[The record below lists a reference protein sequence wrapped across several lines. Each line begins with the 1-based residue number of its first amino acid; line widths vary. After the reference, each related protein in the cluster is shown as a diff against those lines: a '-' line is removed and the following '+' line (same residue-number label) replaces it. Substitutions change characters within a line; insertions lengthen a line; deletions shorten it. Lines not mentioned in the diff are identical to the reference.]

1 MKTKQAKVKKY
12 EAWLSTETMHKGSL
26 KWLSELR
33 FAKDEQLFF
42 DDLIK
47 SYTLQLIDSK
57 HFLRSKK
64 IIDRLSIQQKETEI
78 LINTIINH
86 EKGLKIMVDG
96 INQLKEENAYKKE
109 HGKLILKVSRFL
121 EDYRTLKSQLFELIK
136 SIIKEG
142 KQKRLLQ

>member
-1 MKTKQAKVKKY
+1 
-12 EAWLSTETMHKGSL
+12 MHKDSI

-33 FAKDEQLFF
+33 FAKDEELFF

-57 HFLRSKK
+57 HFSESKNIVQKLSALR
-64 IIDRLSIQQKETEI
+64 KETNT
-78 LINTIINH
+78 LINTTINH
-86 EKGLKIMVDG
+86 ENGLKIMVDG
-96 INQLKEENAYKKE
+96 KNEINKENAYKDE
-109 HGKLILKVSRFL
+109 HAKLIITMSTFLKK
-121 EDYRTLKSQLFELIK
+121 YRALKSQLFTLIK

>member
-1 MKTKQAKVKKY
+1 MKTKQGKVKKY
-12 EAWLSTETMHKGSL
+12 DAWLSAETMHSSSV

-33 FAKDEQLFF
+33 FVKDEQLFF

-57 HFLRSKK
+57 HFSDSKK
-64 IIDRLSIQQKETEI
+64 VVNQLSASQKETDA
-78 LINTIINH
+78 LIKVVMAH
-86 EKGLKIMVDG
+86 EKGLEIMVDG
-96 INQLKEENAYKKE
+96 LNQIKEENEYKDE
-109 HGKLILKVSRFL
+109 HGKLIITISNFL
-121 EDYRTLKSQLFELIK
+121 NKYRALKSTLFALIK